1 MRPIAMALLGELV
14 EAAEDEAVDESDW
27 PAWMTCVVV
36 VCKACSACFAYQLDV
51 DIHSSQR

>member
-1 MRPIAMALLGELV
+1 MMALLGELV
-14 EAAEDEAVDESDW
+14 EATEDEAVDESDW
-27 PAWMTCVVV
+27 PARMTCVVV